1 MPTARRNG
9 HRSITTTIASIRK
22 TNIVAFVVCV
32 CVVRRWGKSNKWKL
46 LRPAVA
52 FDIKSIFVRFP
63 VLGSHALPIHHRP
76 QTHTHTH
83 THMYTSRKYISSCC
97 LSLPAILLSPGT
109 HLCAGTIQQF
119 GVVVANAQVDEEN
132 GWAARCCVTHT
143 LRYSLS
149 HTCIHSYAT
158 FIHKHPPSPFY
169 TAFVHQHKRAF
180 AAPARLIH
188 LAIVI

>member
-109 HLCAGTIQQF
+109 HLCAGTIHQF
-119 GVVVANAQVDEEN
+119 GVVVANAQVEEEKWWCN
-132 GWAARCCVTHT
+132 THPT
-143 LRYSLS
+143 LLS
-149 HTCIHSYAT
+149 FPHMHTQLCHFYT
-158 FIHKHPPSPFY
+158 QTSPFPLLHGFCPP
-169 TAFVHQHKRAF
+169 T
-180 AAPARLIH
+180 
-188 LAIVI
+188 